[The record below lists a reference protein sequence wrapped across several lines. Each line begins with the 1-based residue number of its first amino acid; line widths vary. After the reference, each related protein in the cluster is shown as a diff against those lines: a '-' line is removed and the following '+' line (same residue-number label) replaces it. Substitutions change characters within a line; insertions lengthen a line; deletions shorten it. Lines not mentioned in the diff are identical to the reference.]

1 MSQYLLSKAPSLYN
15 IDFQYITFFGANYLK
30 TDSIVAVQGMYRD
43 RLNARM
49 TAETDH
55 RLWDDWLHWMHSDNP
70 SSRIIAFDYDS
81 SHIEAGI
88 NTIGCFKNRALQLLD
103 GLVKLRGKTDLV
115 AVCIL
120 SILYPIV
127 ESGNELMYLFIAYAS
142 SNSVHR
148 SWSGWDHC
156 QDGIVLA
163 NHRSAFNRQ
172 KSGQS
177 SDNLRRHY
185 GSQC

>member
-1 MSQYLLSKAPSLYN
+1 MEMSQCLLSKATSLYN
-15 IDFQYITFFGANYLK
+15 IDFEYITFFGTNCLK
-30 TDSIVAVQGMYRD
+30 MNSLVVVQGIHSD

-49 TAETDH
+49 TAETNH
-55 RLWDDWLHWMHSDNP
+55 WLRWMRLENP
-70 SSRIIAFDYDS
+70 SSRIIAFDYNS

-127 ESGNELMYLFIAYAS
+127 VVGKRADLSFHSIR
-142 SNSVHR
+142 VV
-148 SWSGWDHC
+148 
-156 QDGIVLA
+156 Q
-163 NHRSAFNRQ
+163 
-172 KSGQS
+172 
-177 SDNLRRHY
+177 
-185 GSQC
+185 